1 MRGGFRVSATPATTA
16 DAVALMAG
24 WLRLSLLPVADRRWH
39 APRVFAACALLA
51 LAGGATPAVAQQ
63 AAGPLDVPATRQ
75 GSGTSWLPDS
85 TPMYAIHRMWGGWNV
100 MLHGMATLLYNHQGS
115 DRGDTQLG
123 LVDWEMIMA
132 SRPLAGGILKLNAM
146 TSLEPATLGRRG
158 YPLLLQSGETYR
170 GQPLHDRQHPHD
182 LVMELSGS
190 YERALTPT
198 LGASL
203 YAAISGEPALGPV
216 AYMHRPSALND
227 PLAPLG
233 HHWQDA
239 THITFGVVTAGLFT
253 RAWRL
258 EGSVFNGREPDENR
272 WNVDLEGRD
281 LDSWAARFTVNPTGR
296 VSMAAWY
303 GYLDSPE
310 ALHPDDAA
318 RRFGASLQSV
328 TSVRGERLWALTLL
342 WSANRAHGRVQHSLL
357 AETNLELGAQQSVFG
372 RVERVRKSA
381 EELVLPNVPEDETFD
396 ISSVVAGYVREVLR
410 LPGTSLGAG
419 LRGSV
424 NFIPAGLE
432 PAYGTRAPMGMAIFM
447 RLRPTRALP
456 SGDHGAHVHDASAG
470 GRGLTRQ

>member
-1 MRGGFRVSATPATTA
+1 MPTIRLRTAFNDDVPPAPVLGRKPSRGTN
-16 DAVALMAG
+16 
-24 WLRLSLLPVADRRWH
+24 WQRR
-39 APRVFAACALLA
+39 RVFAPCALLA
-51 LAGGATPAVAQQ
+51 LVSGTTPAMAQQ
-63 AAGPLDVPATRQ
+63 AAGPLDVPAARQ

-85 TPMYAIHRMWGGWNV
+85 TPMYAIHRTWGAWNV

-146 TSLEPATLGRRG
+146 TSLEPATIGRRG
-158 YPLLLQSGETYR
+158 YPLLLQTGESYR

-190 YERALTPT
+190 YERALTPA

-227 PLAPLG
+227 PLSPLG

-253 RAWRL
+253 RMWRL
-258 EGSVFNGREPDENR
+258 EASAFNGREPDENR
-272 WNVDLEGRD
+272 WNIDLEGRK

-296 VSMAAWY
+296 LSVAAWY

-328 TSVRGERLWALTLL
+328 MSAPGGGLWASTLL
-342 WSANRAHGRVQHSLL
+342 WSANRAHDRVQHSFL
-357 AETNLELGAQQSVFG
+357 AETNVELGAWQSVFG
-372 RVERVRKSA
+372 RAEHVRKSA
-381 EELVLPNVPEDETFD
+381 DELVIANLPEDETFA
-396 ISSVVAGYVREVLR
+396 ITSIVAGYVREVVQR
-410 LPGTSLGAG
+410 PGLSLGVG
-419 LRGSV
+419 LRASV
-424 NFIPAGLE
+424 NFIPAELE
-432 PAYGTRAPMGMAIFM
+432 PAYGTRAPVGTAIFV

-456 SGDHGAHVHDASAG
+456 QTGHGAHVHHASAG
-470 GRGLTRQ
+470 RGGGASTRP